1 MEDLEVV
8 GPSRQFWCGKRV
20 LVTGDSGF
28 KGSWLALWLNELGA
42 DINGV
47 SLPPDQ
53 RPNLYSLAKVGK
65 ISKTH
70 FVDIRQAGQMRK
82 VVRKIKPQIIFHLA
96 AQPIVRVGYTQAK
109 ETWDTNLTG
118 TIHLLEAA
126 RNLPSLK
133 VIVVVTTDKVYRNH
147 EKGASFVESDPLG
160 GSDPYSASKAAA
172 DLATASY
179 HHIFFRKIGVGV
191 ATARA
196 GNVIGGGDWAKDRIV
211 PDAIRAWR
219 KGKALLVRNP
229 SSVRPWQHV
238 LDSLGGY
245 LILAEKLW
253 KNPRLS
259 GAYNFGPDS
268 SDRKTVQELI
278 QQAKSV
284 SDKGR
289 VVWGSSKTG
298 PAEARV
304 LALNNSKAKK
314 QLGFHPVWRFRKAV
328 ARTFDWYASQSSG
341 GDARRLCMKDIQD
354 YESQELRKVC

>member
-8 GPSRQFWCGKRV
+8 GPLRQFWCGKRV

-42 DINGV
+42 EIHGV

-70 FVDIRQAGQMRK
+70 FVDIRQAGQVRK
-82 VVRKIKPQIIFHLA
+82 VIGKIKPQIIFHLA
-96 AQPIVRVGYTQAK
+96 AQPIVRVGYSQAK
-109 ETWDTNLTG
+109 ETWDTNLNG
-118 TIHLLEAA
+118 TVHLLEAA

-133 VIVVVTTDKVYRNH
+133 VIVVVTTDKVYRNP
-147 EKGASFVESDPLG
+147 EKGVSFAESDPLG

-172 DLATASY
+172 DLATSSY
-179 HHIFFRKIGVGV
+179 HQVFFQKMGVGV

-229 SSVRPWQHV
+229 SSIRPWQHV

-253 KNPRLS
+253 KNPGLS
-259 GAYNFGPDS
+259 GAYNFGPES
-268 SDRKTVQELI
+268 SDRKTVRQLI
-278 QQAKSV
+278 KQAS
-284 SDKGR
+284 SFSAKGR
-289 VVWGSSKTG
+289 VVWGSSKRG

-314 QLGFHPVWRFRKAV
+314 QLGFHPVWGFRQAV
-328 ARTFDWYASQSSG
+328 GRTFDWYADQSKG
-341 GDARRLCMKDIQD
+341 GDAKRLCLKDIQD
-354 YESQELRKVC
+354 YEKEAAQ

>member
-8 GPSRQFWCGKRV
+8 GPSRQFWRGKRV

-42 DINGV
+42 EIHGI

-53 RPNLYSLAKVGK
+53 RPNLYTLAKVGK

-70 FVDIRQAGQMRK
+70 FVDIRQGGQVRK
-82 VVRKIKPQIIFHLA
+82 VVEKIKPQIIFHLA
-96 AQPIVRVGYTQAK
+96 AQPIVRVGYSQAK
-109 ETWDTNLTG
+109 ETWNTNLNG

-126 RNLPSLK
+126 RKLSSLK
-133 VIVVVTTDKVYRNH
+133 VIVVVTTDKVYRNN

-160 GSDPYSASKAAA
+160 GKDPYSASKAAA

-179 HHIFFRKIGVGV
+179 HQVFFQKMGVGV

-211 PDAIRAWR
+211 PDAIRSWQR
-219 KGKALLVRNP
+219 GRALLVRNP

-259 GAYNFGPDS
+259 GAYNFGPNS
-268 SDRKTVQELI
+268 SDRKTVRELI
-278 QQAKSV
+278 QQITGFS
-284 SDKGR
+284 KGR
-289 VVWGSSKTG
+289 VVWGSSRTG
-298 PAEARV
+298 PAEAGV

-314 QLGFHPVWRFRKAV
+314 QLGFHPGWGFRAAV
-328 ARTFDWYASQSSG
+328 GRTFDWYASQSKG
-341 GDARRLCMKDIQD
+341 GDAKRLCLEDIQA
-354 YESQELRKVC
+354 YGKQAAR

>member
-8 GPSRQFWCGKRV
+8 GPARQFWRGKRV

-42 DINGV
+42 EIHGL

-70 FVDIRQAGQMRK
+70 FVDIRQAGQVRK
-82 VVRKIKPQIIFHLA
+82 VIGKIKPQIIFHLA
-96 AQPIVRVGYTQAK
+96 AQPIVRVGYSRAK
-109 ETWDTNLTG
+109 ETWDTNLNG

-133 VIVVVTTDKVYRNH
+133 VIVVVTTDKVYRNS

-172 DLATASY
+172 DLATSSY
-179 HHIFFRKIGVGV
+179 HQVFFEKMGVGV

-219 KGKALLVRNP
+219 RGKALLVRNP
-229 SSVRPWQHV
+229 ASIRPWQHV

-253 KNPRLS
+253 KNQSLS
-259 GAYNFGPDS
+259 GAYNFGPNS
-268 SDRKTVQELI
+268 SDRKTVRELI
-278 QQAKSV
+278 QQT
-284 SDKGR
+284 KGFYEKRR
-289 VVWGSSKTG
+289 VVWGSSKRG

-314 QLGFHPVWRFRKAV
+314 QLGFHPVWGFQQAV
-328 ARTFDWYASQSSG
+328 GRTFDWYADQSKG
-341 GDARRLCMKDIQD
+341 GDAKRLCLEDIQA
-354 YESQELRKVC
+354 YEMQAAR

>member
-1 MEDLEVV
+1 M

-42 DINGV
+42 DIHGV

-53 RPNLYSLAKVGK
+53 RPNLYSLGKVGK

-70 FVDIRQAGQMRK
+70 FVDIRQAAPIRK
-82 VVRKIKPQIIFHLA
+82 VVGKIKPQIIFHLA
-96 AQPIVRVGYTQAK
+96 AQPIVRVGYYQAK

-126 RNLPSLK
+126 RKLPSLK
-133 VIVVVTTDKVYRNH
+133 VIVVVTTDKVYRNS

-160 GSDPYSASKAAA
+160 GRDPYSASKAAA
-172 DLATASY
+172 DLATSSY
-179 HHIFFRKIGVGV
+179 HEVFFQKMGVGV

-196 GNVIGGGDWAKDRIV
+196 GNVIGGGDWARDRIV
-211 PDAIRAWR
+211 PDAIRSWQ
-219 KGKALLVRNP
+219 KGKTLLVRNP
-229 SSVRPWQHV
+229 ASIRPWQHV

-259 GAYNFGPDS
+259 GAYNFGPDLS
-268 SDRKTVQELI
+268 ARKTVRELI
-278 QQAKSV
+278 HQASGFFP
-284 SDKGR
+284 KGR
-289 VVWGSSKTG
+289 VVWGSSRNG

-304 LALNNSKAKK
+304 LTLNSSKAKK
-314 QLGFHPVWRFRKAV
+314 QLGFHPVWGFRAAV
-328 ARTFDWYASQSSG
+328 GRTFDWYASQSKG
-341 GDARRLCMKDIQD
+341 GDARSLCLEDIQA
-354 YESQELRKVC
+354 YEKQTLR

>member
-8 GPSRQFWCGKRV
+8 GPARQFWRSKRV

-42 DINGV
+42 EIHGV

-53 RPNLYSLAKVGK
+53 RPNLYSLAKVRK

-70 FVDIRQAGQMRK
+70 FVDIRQAGQVRK
-82 VVRKIKPQIIFHLA
+82 VIGKIKPQIIFHLA
-96 AQPIVRVGYTQAK
+96 AQPIVRVGYSRAQ
-109 ETWDTNLTG
+109 ETWDTNLNG

-126 RNLPSLK
+126 RKLSSLK
-133 VIVVVTTDKVYRNH
+133 VIVVVTTDKVYRNS
-147 EKGASFVESDPLG
+147 EKGVSFVESNALG

-179 HHIFFRKIGVGV
+179 HQVFFQKMGVGV

-196 GNVIGGGDWAKDRIV
+196 GNVIGGGDWARDRIV
-211 PDAIRAWR
+211 PDAIRSWR
-219 KGKALLVRNP
+219 KGEALVVRNP
-229 SSVRPWQHV
+229 ASIRPWQHV

-253 KNPRLS
+253 KNQSLS
-259 GAYNFGPDS
+259 GAYNFGPNS
-268 SDRKTVQELI
+268 SDRKTVRELI
-278 QQAKSV
+278 QQT
-284 SDKGR
+284 KGFYEKRR
-289 VVWGSSKTG
+289 VVWGSSKRG

-314 QLGFHPVWRFRKAV
+314 QLGFHPVWGFQQAV
-328 ARTFDWYASQSSG
+328 GRTFDWYADQSKG
-341 GDARRLCMKDIQD
+341 GDARKLCLEDIQA
-354 YESQELRKVC
+354 YEMQAAR

>member
-8 GPSRQFWCGKRV
+8 LPSRQFWHGKRV
-20 LVTGDSGF
+20 LITGNSGF
-28 KGSWLALWLNELGA
+28 KGSWLSLWLNELGA
-42 DINGV
+42 DIHGL
-47 SLPPDQ
+47 SLSPDQ

-65 ISKTH
+65 ISKTR
-70 FVDIRQAGQMRK
+70 FVDIRHADQVRK
-82 VVRKIKPQIIFHLA
+82 TVKKIKPQIIFHLA
-96 AQPIVRVGYTQAK
+96 AQPIVRVGYSQAK

-126 RNLPSLK
+126 RNVPSLK
-133 VIVVVTTDKVYRNH
+133 VIVVVTSDKVYRNH

-179 HHIFFRKIGVGV
+179 HQVFFQKMGVGV

-196 GNVIGGGDWAKDRIV
+196 GNVIGGGDWARDRII

-219 KGKALLVRNP
+219 KGKTLLVRNP
-229 SSVRPWQHV
+229 ASIRPWQHV

-253 KNPRLS
+253 KNPRFS

-268 SDRKTVQELI
+268 SDRKTVRELI
-278 QQAKSV
+278 QQARGFSKQR
-284 SDKGR
+284 R
-289 VVWGSSKTG
+289 VVWGSPRRG

-304 LALNNSKAKK
+304 LALNNFKAKK
-314 QLGFHPVWRFRKAV
+314 QLGFYPVWGFRQAV
-328 ARTFDWYASQSSG
+328 GRTFDWYASQSKRE
-341 GDARRLCMKDIQD
+341 DAKSLCIKDIQD
-354 YESQELRKVC
+354 YESQELLITS